1 LAILRTRQMTKPTGN
16 IIFLPENTYN
26 PKMTNKLYYRAI
38 IIVSILTSYL
48 FSLFD
53 LLYSLHLNLSYMLLV
68 IFVICYIER

>member
-1 LAILRTRQMTKPTGN
+1 
-16 IIFLPENTYN
+16 
-26 PKMTNKLYYRAI
+26 MTNKLYYRAI

-53 LLYSLHLNLSYMLLV
+53 LLYPLHLNLSYMLLV